1 MRYPKYLINAFAILG
16 IASFIFLAC
25 SAGETAMDNE
35 DPIENGGDNDGDN
48 GDGGDN
54 DGDNGDGGDGGD
66 NNPPIQNNYG
76 KYQISTSGYFSNDI
90 YVYTTILNTETGQVS
105 LYSSKDSQSY
115 VYQLL
120 RTENIG
126 N

>member
-48 GDGGDN
+48 GDGGD
-54 DGDNGDGGDGGD
+54 GGD

-76 KYQISTSGYFSNDI
+76 KYQIATNQSTDVWINI
-90 YVYTTILNTETGQVS
+90 TILNTETGQVS
-105 LYSSKDSQSY
+105 LYKTTSGTTQPFT
-115 VYQLL
+115 LL

>member
-25 SAGETAMDNE
+25 SAAETTMNE
-35 DPIENGGDNDGDN
+35 DPIEN
-48 GDGGDN
+48 GGDN

-76 KYQISTSGYFSNDI
+76 KYQISTSSPESNWLNI
-90 YVYTTILNTETGQVS
+90 TILNTETGQVS
-105 LYSSKDSQSY
+105 LYYTRSLQTEPFT
-115 VYQLL
+115 LL

>member
-16 IASFIFLAC
+16 VASFIFLAC
-25 SAGETAMDNE
+25 SASETAMDN
-35 DPIENGGDNDGDN
+35 DGNND
-48 GDGGDN
+48 
-54 DGDNGDGGDGGD
+54 GD

-76 KYQISTSGYFSNDI
+76 KYQIVTNSNDNMT
-90 YVYTTILNTETGQVS
+90 YVNTTILNTETGQVS
-105 LYSSKDSQSY
+105 LYFSRSSESY

-120 RTENIG
+120 RTQNIA

>member
-48 GDGGDN
+48 GDGGD
-54 DGDNGDGGDGGD
+54 GGD

-76 KYQISTSGYFSNDI
+76 KYQIATSTYNYRLF
-90 YVYTTILNTETGQVS
+90 TTILNTETGQIT
-105 LYSSKDSQSY
+105 LYHTPDPDGQNVNMSPVLTQ
-115 VYQLL
+115 
-120 RTENIG
+120 NIA

>member
-16 IASFIFLAC
+16 VASFIFLAC

-35 DPIENGGDNDGDN
+35 DPIENNGDNDGN
-48 GDGGDN
+48 
-54 DGDNGDGGDGGD
+54 

-76 KYQISTSGYFSNDI
+76 RYQISTSMAGTSQSTL
-90 YVYTTILNTETGQVS
+90 YTTILNTETGQIS
-105 LYSSKDSQSY
+105 LWRTSGGDMTPI
-115 VYQLL
+115 V
-120 RTENIG
+120 TENIA